1 MAKLDEV
8 YKVLE
13 NWQKRS
19 SRNRNGE
26 WDSKYTIGGNNNS
39 TLNGGRPLSPMRSL
53 QDISNAELEQI
64 RREWG
69 GKAAADVDFE
79 FDPFVGFKPKQKRN
93 MLDGSPISQYDLDRI
108 KLQGRPDPGRSLE
121 SFNDVAMP
129 DYDYRGGRID
139 NPNVRRGDD
148 RVLPPPNES
157 EIGQTATELPGV
169 RQDYSLGNTQI
180 PEIDSSL
187 FGGGEGMLS
196 GSSSPIDDYYL
207 QQGMNAMDIGQ
218 QSKKMGRGIDIAE
231 QINSRNIGIDSQ
243 NPVNIDNMTPSQ
255 YTNDKAR
262 EAILRAKKKLT
273 DLF

>member
-1 MAKLDEV
+1 MAKLDEIF
-8 YKVLE
+8 KVLE
-13 NWQKRS
+13 NWQSRS
-19 SRNRNGE
+19 SRNKNGV
-26 WDSKYTIGGNNNS
+26 WDDKYSIGGGNNS

-53 QDISNAELEQI
+53 DELSNAEIEQI

-69 GKAAADVDFE
+69 GKAAADVNFSN
-79 FDPFVGFKPKQKRN
+79 DPFVGFKPKQKRN
-93 MLDGSPISQYDLDRI
+93 MLDGSPISQFNLDRI
-108 KLQGRPDPGRSLE
+108 NLDGRPQPGRNLE
-121 SFNDVAMP
+121 SFNDVPMP

-148 RVLPPPNES
+148 RALQAPNES
-157 EIGQTATELPGV
+157 EVGRTATELPGV
-169 RQDYSLGNTQI
+169 RQDYALGNTQI

-187 FGGGEGMLS
+187 FGGGEGMLP
-196 GSSSPIDDYYL
+196 GASSPIDDYYL

-218 QSKKMGRGIDIAE
+218 QSKKMGRGIDITE

-243 NPVNIDNMTPSQ
+243 NPVNIDNMSPSQ

-262 EAILRAKKKLT
+262 EAILRARNKLT